1 MKDKFEILLST
12 LFVRTPNKFQNIKS
26 LWVVLEFQGHKVNE
40 GHIWDFLYALTDC
53 FCKNYLINSII
64 SSIFERHFKSLVNE
78 GKISNFLKHFTY
90 KNFMMNFKIS
100 KFVGSTG

>member
-40 GHIWDFLYALTDC
+40 GHIWDFL
-53 FCKNYLINSII
+53 
-64 SSIFERHFKSLVNE
+64 
-78 GKISNFLKHFTY
+78 
-90 KNFMMNFKIS
+90 
-100 KFVGSTG
+100 